1 MDDVKGYL
9 RAACMLLVLVLM
21 GCEKP
26 VLPAEEVPEEK
37 GNLRVRVFQ
46 VGQTPFD
53 DATPSTDRT
62 TTATGSDA
70 FSRLCFAV
78 YDLSGR
84 RVKQVNQVKGDPS
97 FGACTVQLEEGTYQ
111 VVVVGHSSHGNPTMT
126 DLTSIRFSNTQGF
139 TDTFLYCGQVEIG
152 DSGQEVQASL
162 NRIVALCR
170 LVLTDDYPAAVTT
183 MRCTYTGGSGAFN
196 AKTGLGC
203 VNSKQVVTWDVTAG
217 QKQID
222 LFTFL
227 HETEGTIHLVVTAL
241 DAQGQEQLTREFDV
255 PLAQNKVTWLSGPFF
270 SASAATT
277 ITVTV
282 NAKWGGETRV
292 DL

>member
-1 MDDVKGYL
+1 MKAEGRGWL
-9 RAACMLLVLVLM
+9 WLLLMVLVLA

-26 VLPAEEVPEEK
+26 ALTEEEEQEVK
-37 GNLRVRVFQ
+37 GNLRVQVFQ

-53 DATPSTDRT
+53 HEAQGTGI
-62 TTATGSDA
+62 AAQGTGSDV

-84 RVKQVNQVKGDPS
+84 RVKQVNQVKGDQHFGTCS
-97 FGACTVQLEEGTYQ
+97 FQLEKGTYQ

-126 DLTSIRFSNTQGF
+126 DPTSIRFSNAQGF
-139 TDTFLYCGQVEIG
+139 TDTFTYYGQVTVGEA
-152 DSGQEVQASL
+152 VQDVKATL

-170 LVLTDDYPAAVTT
+170 LVLTDDYPAEVAS
-183 MRCTYTGGSGAFN
+183 MRCTYTGGSGTFN
-196 AKTGLGC
+196 VKTGLGC
-203 VNSKQVVTWDVTAG
+203 VNSKQVVTCDVTAG

-222 LFTFL
+222 LYTFL
-227 HETEGTIHLVVTAL
+227 HEAEGTIHLVVTAL
-241 DAQGQEQLTREFDV
+241 DAQGQELLTRDFDV
-255 PLAQNKVTWLSGPFF
+255 PMAQNKVTWLTGAFF

-282 NAKWGGETRV
+282 STKWGGEMKMEF
-292 DL
+292 